1 MAIESRHSNST
12 VLGANIEVV
21 AAVRKTGSAAEGEE
35 REGLLADLKEIV
47 VLSGEEGRREWHK
60 KLRCVSIENICD
72 FLHGT
77 AGREFS
83 RKEFARFLE
92 KIASNGGDK
101 YKTAGV
107 YLKILTRNDVCEHN
121 GQQANRSG
129 YVVLAGKQSGRG

>member
-1 MAIESRHSNST
+1 MAAAARRR
-12 VLGANIEVV
+12 GA
-21 AAVRKTGSAAEGEE
+21 AAEGK

-47 VLSGEEGRREWHK
+47 VVSGRESMRKWHE

-92 KIASNGGDK
+92 TVAGNGGDK

-107 YLKILTRNDVCEHN
+107 YLKILTRNGICEHN
-121 GQQANRSG
+121 GEQANRSG
-129 YVVLAGKQSGRG
+129 YVVLYGR